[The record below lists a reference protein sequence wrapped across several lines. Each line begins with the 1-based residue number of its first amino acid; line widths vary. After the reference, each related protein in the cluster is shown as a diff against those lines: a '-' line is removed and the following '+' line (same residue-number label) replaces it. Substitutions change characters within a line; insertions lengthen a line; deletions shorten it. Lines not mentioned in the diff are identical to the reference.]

1 MGWTCNICTLLNPEI
16 YLQCPCGTPRQRTDI
31 AAAASVARAVTEN
44 PVHAAVVRNAIA
56 AALAATDL
64 GDNTAVARHHHGN
77 VDNDYENED
86 EDEDNNNGGGDDDGD
101 DEEETGV
108 VVNDDDDDDDDVFP
122 ALALDHEDD
131 DGGDDDDDDE
141 DETGVDDD
149 DDDDDDDDIDDLLR
163 AFAPGEEEEEET
175 ESLVMIP
182 AHFFDTKSG
191 RVLADTQG
199 DIAVINNAYDS
210 RARLVNEN
218 TVGGTSPVGV
228 GVRMEHLKDYHCDP
242 VTREPPSQGVEF
254 LILDA
259 NGQPNRQVFELSQL
273 IEYFR
278 VNISTAEGQWQT
290 KVRHPNQDIWCD
302 QDKFLDFIKPV
313 SKVVQTYLT
322 NCRIRSGLN
331 AVDHP
336 LSLNQMKFIAR
347 CRQRGG

>member
-1 MGWTCNICTLLNPEI
+1 MAWTCNACTELHPEFH
-16 YLQCPCGTPRQRTDI
+16 LQCSCGYTRQRTDI
-31 AAAASVARAVTEN
+31 ATAASIAHTITETT
-44 PVHAAVVRNAIA
+44 VHAAVVRNAIA
-56 AALAATDL
+56 AAFAATNRGHNGYD
-64 GDNTAVARHHHGN
+64 D
-77 VDNDYENED
+77 DYED
-86 EDEDNNNGGGDDDGD
+86 EDDD
-101 DEEETGV
+101 
-108 VVNDDDDDDDDVFP
+108 
-122 ALALDHEDD
+122 
-131 DGGDDDDDDE
+131 GDDDDDD
-141 DETGVDDD
+141 GDDD
-149 DDDDDDDDIDDLLR
+149 DDDDDDELLPPAPAPEEPAAEQAGVVDDDVDDDDDNDDED
-163 AFAPGEEEEEET
+163 EEKEA
-175 ESLVMIP
+175 LVKIP

-228 GVRMEHLKDYHCDP
+228 GVRMEHLSDYHCDP

-259 NGQPNRQVFELSQL
+259 NGNPNRQVFELSKL

>member
-1 MGWTCNICTLLNPEI
+1 MAWTCNACTELHPEFH
-16 YLQCPCGTPRQRTDI
+16 LQCSCGYTRQRTDI
-31 AAAASVARAVTEN
+31 ATAASIAHTITETT
-44 PVHAAVVRNAIA
+44 VHAAVVRNAIA
-56 AALAATDL
+56 AAFAATNRGHNGYD
-64 GDNTAVARHHHGN
+64 D
-77 VDNDYENED
+77 DYED
-86 EDEDNNNGGGDDDGD
+86 EDDDGD
-101 DEEETGV
+101 DDDDDG
-108 VVNDDDDDDDDVFP
+108 DDDDDDDDDELLPP
-122 ALALDHEDD
+122 APAPEEPAAEQAGDVDD
-131 DGGDDDDDDE
+131 DVDDDDDDE
-141 DETGVDDD
+141 DEEKE
-149 DDDDDDDDIDDLLR
+149 
-163 AFAPGEEEEEET
+163 A
-175 ESLVMIP
+175 LVKIP

-228 GVRMEHLKDYHCDP
+228 GVRMEHLSDYHCDP

-278 VNISTAEGQWQT
+278 VHISTAEGQWRT
-290 KVRHPNQDIWCD
+290 KVKHPNQNIWCD
-302 QDKFLDFIKPV
+302 HEEFLDYIKPV
-313 SKVVQTYLT
+313 SEEVQTYLT

-336 LSLNQMKFIAR
+336 LSLNQLNFIDR
-347 CRQRGG
+347 CRQGHRREMNRRVRPRRDDARGRRTHGH